1 MIKQTNNLEDLINSE
16 LQGLGFT
23 LVGLE
28 LTNQGRSKLLR
39 LYVDRADD
47 YYLSEKLYSKKL
59 SGVKLSGEKLS
70 GDHAVLAEPSKTGI
84 NLEDCS
90 KINYHMNKF
99 LSVFPELQLGEYILE
114 VSSPG
119 LDRKL
124 FNLQQFRQQLG
135 KTIRLLLKVPT
146 NGRYNFTG
154 ILEKVDS
161 ELNKIMVKVEEQQ
174 LCFDYSNI
182 TKANLVYLH
191 NADKRDLK

>member
-119 LDRKL
+119 VERRLFKL
-124 FNLQQFRQQLG
+124 SDFTEHLNKEVRLRLRLAVEG
-135 KTIRLLLKVPT
+135 KVNISGLLL
-146 NGRYNFTG
+146 
-154 ILEKVDS
+154 EVDCK
-161 ELNKIMVKVEEQQ
+161 LNKIFVEIDKQRIC
-174 LCFDYSNI
+174 LDYDNI
-182 TKANLVYLH
+182 SKANLVYR
-191 NADKRDLK
+191 KF